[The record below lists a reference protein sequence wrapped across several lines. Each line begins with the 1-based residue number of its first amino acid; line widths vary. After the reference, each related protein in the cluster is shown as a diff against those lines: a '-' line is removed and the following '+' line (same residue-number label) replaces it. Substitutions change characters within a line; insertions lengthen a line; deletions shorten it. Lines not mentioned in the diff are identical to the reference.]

1 MKGFRTII
9 ANTVAA
15 LPFVAELAGQVFN
28 LPETR
33 GLVPVE
39 YVPYYVIGVTI
50 MNYGLRFITTTP
62 VGKK

>member
-9 ANTVAA
+9 ANTIAA
-15 LPFVAELAGQVFN
+15 LPFLAELAGQVFN
-28 LPETR
+28 LPEAR
-33 GLVPVE
+33 ELVPVA

-62 VGKK
+62 IGTK